1 MVTKKTIRDLDPH
14 GRVVL
19 VRVDFNVP
27 LDGGSVADDTRIRAA
42 LPTIRALRAAGGRLV
57 LCSHLGRPKGKV
69 VPEMSLRPAAERL
82 ATLIEHPV
90 AFSEKCVGDDVH
102 AGVAAMGDGDLLL
115 LENLRYHKGETDN
128 DRDFAQALASPA
140 ELFVN
145 DAFGSAHRA
154 HASTA
159 GVTEHLS
166 PCVSGL
172 LLERELRYLEGALQ
186 APASPFVVILGGAK
200 ISGKIEVLTN
210 LAERADTILV
220 GGGMVFTFLA
230 ARGLPVGSSLL
241 EMERIET
248 ANEVTSAAESAGCK
262 LLLPVDFLI
271 ADRFAED
278 ASTRTIEATGGV
290 PEGWMGLDIGPRSV
304 ELFAVEVSRAST
316 VVWNGP
322 MGVFEMAPFR
332 EGTMALARAM
342 AAATD
347 AGTTTIV
354 GGADSTA
361 ALNLAKLGDR
371 MTHVS
376 TGGGASLE
384 LLEGKTLPGVAAL
397 DDA

>member
-1 MVTKKTIRDLDPH
+1 MATKKTIRDMDPR

-27 LDGGSVADDTRIRAA
+27 LDGGAVADDTRIRAA
-42 LPTIRALRAAGGRLV
+42 LPTIRALRDAGGRLV

-69 VPEMSLRPAAERL
+69 VPQMSLRPAAERL

-90 AFSEKCVGDDVH
+90 AFAADCVGNEVR
-102 AGVAAMGDGDLLL
+102 AAAAALGDGDLLL
-115 LENLRYHKGETDN
+115 LENLRYHEGETDN
-128 DRDFAQALASPA
+128 DPGFARELASPA
-140 ELFVN
+140 DLFVN
-145 DAFGSAHRA
+145 DAFGTAHRA

-172 LLERELRYLEGALQ
+172 LLERELRYLHGALE

-210 LAERADTILV
+210 LAGQADVILV

-230 ARGLPVGSSLL
+230 AKGLPVGSSLL
-241 EMERIET
+241 EEERIET
-248 ANEVTSAAESAGCK
+248 ANEVMSAAESAGCR
-262 LLLPVDFLI
+262 LLLPVDFVI

-278 ASTRTIEATGGV
+278 ASTQTIDATGGV
-290 PEGWMGLDIGPRSV
+290 PGGWMGLDIGPRSV
-304 ELFAVEVSRAST
+304 ELFAGEVSRAKT

-322 MGVFEMAPFR
+322 MGVFEMASFR

-347 AGTTTIV
+347 AGTITIV

-361 ALNLAKLGDR
+361 ALNLANLSDR

-384 LLEGKTLPGVAAL
+384 LLEGRTLPGVAAL